1 MVIFILEFSML
12 MEITVILELARIINV
27 SVSASAGDVGRTLGQ
42 HKDIRTT

>member
-1 MVIFILEFSML
+1 

-42 HKDIRTT
+42 HGDIRAT